1 MPLSYPYKQN
11 EEDKEIPMLTFL
23 DETMT
28 PFEQLPPDEQEDDA
42 NVTSSKAP
50 TENGKRPTTEQ

>member
-11 EEDKEIPMLTFL
+11 EEDKEIPILTFV

-28 PFEQLPPDEQEDDA
+28 PFEQLPPDNDGTDSAADTEKKASDCSGSDA
-42 NVTSSKAP
+42 
-50 TENGKRPTTEQ
+50 G

>member
-11 EEDKEIPMLTFL
+11 EEDKEIPMLTFV

-28 PFEQLPPDEQEDDA
+28 PFEQLPPDEQEEATD
-42 NVTSSKAP
+42 VTSSKALS
-50 TENGKRPTTEQ
+50 ENGKRPAREQ

>member
-11 EEDKEIPMLTFL
+11 EEDKEIPTLTII

-28 PFEQLPPDEQEDDA
+28 PFEQLPPEDEEKDDA
-42 NVTSSKAP
+42 SSSDV
-50 TENGKRPTTEQ
+50 